1 MAFKDDELMA
11 NVFYYTREEYLCHAF
26 VALGS
31 AQKKYPNDT
40 FIKLLTG
47 ILLALKGSFQEAI
60 KYFNELKNKEDFSLA
75 SLLSIAHIQKRLSET
90 RSFDKNILEEC
101 ETKVRELH
109 SHVSDKSLYLAALV
123 LFFFKRCEK
132 SREYAEKALKIS
144 PHFKEVS
151 CLIGW
156 IVLMDKS
163 ENVQKTA
170 AKYFDEFECID
181 EQMSIEFLMGRIK
194 YLQVSKSFS
203 SAINVINILVVKFPN
218 YVPALIEKMRLQL
231 VFQDWEQA
239 LYTANRCLSAD
250 STCIEAL
257 KFQLLCSLCYEGNSS
272 TALRRLEE
280 LIKALEV
287 LEPKLPNQCSS
298 ASKLTALIC
307 GRDPAILQRVQE
319 LCEKAVELAPRNL
332 CYLINLGHIV
342 LMQGKLKEA
351 VRHFRNALTL
361 CETNNHVLKAIVKC
375 QLLQNNIQDAST
387 QLEFLT
393 ELQPTIGKSAGVNYM
408 ISVLRRKQGLPISQI
423 LTPLNEAM
431 ELHLCKLRNVD
442 LSLQYY
448 ELLNP
453 DFIVQIVSE
462 YLIHAPLQPLNIGS
476 TFRTSNDGGYLN
488 HQDDSVLT
496 RCLRILE
503 PLTLAAP
510 GFLKGIYL
518 KAYVHYL
525 LGNTTVAMLNIKR
538 CLEVNSSLLEG
549 YILLAQ

>member
-1 MAFKDDELMA
+1 
-11 NVFYYTREEYLCHAF
+11 
-26 VALGS
+26 
-31 AQKKYPNDT
+31 
-40 FIKLLTG
+40 
-47 ILLALKGSFQEAI
+47 
-60 KYFNELKNKEDFSLA
+60 
-75 SLLSIAHIQKRLSET
+75 
-90 RSFDKNILEEC
+90 
-101 ETKVRELH
+101 
-109 SHVSDKSLYLAALV
+109 
-123 LFFFKRCEK
+123 
-132 SREYAEKALKIS
+132 
-144 PHFKEVS
+144 
-151 CLIGW
+151 
-156 IVLMDKS
+156 
-163 ENVQKTA
+163 
-170 AKYFDEFECID
+170 
-181 EQMSIEFLMGRIK
+181 
-194 YLQVSKSFS
+194 
-203 SAINVINILVVKFPN
+203 
-218 YVPALIEKMRLQL
+218 MRLQL

-239 LYTANRCLSAD
+239 LYTANRYAIIFSLLPKFRCLSAD

-361 CETNNHVLKAIVKC
+361 CETNNDVLKAIVKC

-423 LTPLNEAM
+423 LTPLNEAI

-510 GFLKGIYL
+510 G
-518 KAYVHYL
+518 
-525 LGNTTVAMLNIKR
+525 NTTVAMLNIKR

-549 YILLAQ
+549 YILLAQIHLYMSNLKAAEQTLETGVGNNFEVRNHPLYQLVQARLMIEQGSTKIAIQILKQTIANLSQSLKSNNFNYSFSELTPFDKLSLYIELADAHKTLGEQVRL